1 MAMTVA
7 NNNAA
12 ALALGELNKNTNK
25 LAKDLK
31 KVSTG
36 TKITG
41 AADGASEFAQS
52 EKLRTLVR
60 ALGQDIENSQKGI
73 NLVKTAEGGIQGI
86 IDSLRT
92 MKELAINS
100 INDHNSDED
109 RKILQKEF
117 SSRMAEIEDLAST
130 TDYNGIILLDGR
142 WRQTAGTGE
151 AVTHTKTETVIEYE
165 TVTEPYTETIT
176 TYEEKEEEYTETVT
190 TYEEVT
196 EEYTETVTTYEEVTE
211 EYPYT
216 YTKTTEKPLE
226 SNAVRPSEA
235 VPTSVSEPGVFY
247 FNGQLISNTK
257 AITATSNYT
266 IDSDG
271 AYMIPE
277 NYTGDLHITAKNV
290 KLVRQNSS
298 KPLYDVYIDTPSS
311 GNMNLWL
318 EDLDLRYVQ
327 NAPTDSDGK
336 PLPYV
341 FDQSFIKF
349 QGNNNVLTIKG
360 NNKITIGESN
370 NGHQGITYE
379 KAFINVGDGITIE
392 GSGTLEFKEGGLPYG
407 AIKGALIGSDY
418 NETSTADIT
427 INSGNIITSSVT
439 SSEWPYPYGML
450 NGAVIGSG
458 VNGTIGNI
466 AINGGTFDLLVSGGG
481 ACIGGGQCSVTGN
494 ITIQDATIKAKC
506 DDGAC
511 IGSGSADNYLTD
523 VNDSGTLYWM
533 SSAGYIYI
541 LNSDLDLQ
549 NTELGHSG
557 WENPSG
563 TGAAIGGGGT
573 YNGTRSYVGDITVEN
588 STVKAVTDRGAGI
601 GTGGD
606 SERGGIGEPYAKG
619 ISIIGSSLDITV
631 NDSRAEEIGKGVN
644 GIIPV
649 DTVEEE
655 VTEMRTRT
663 VTVPHEETVTKTRT
677 VLVPHEETVTKTRT
691 VLVPHEETVTSTR
704 TYTIPHE
711 VTRTVEYQ
719 EELEFARN
727 PLVIHTGPKAN
738 QHLRLHINDM
748 RTKAMGL
755 EEAAVDPLE
764 KAREALEK
772 LDSAVEYALN
782 ENVRMGAYQ
791 IRLAETIEN
800 LIIAQENA
808 IHSEST
814 IRDADMAKAMM
825 SYTKSNLLA
834 QAAQAMLAQANQN
847 AGSVLGLLG

>member
-12 ALALGELNKNTNK
+12 ALVLGELNKNTNK

-36 TKITG
+36 TKITE
-41 AADGASEFAQS
+41 AADGASEYVQS

-60 ALGQDIENSQKGI
+60 ALGQDIDNSQKGI
-73 NLVKTAEGGIQGI
+73 NMVKTAEGGIQGI
-86 IDSLRT
+86 IDSLKT
-92 MKELAINS
+92 MKELALNS
-100 INDHNSDED
+100 LNDHNSDED

-117 SSRMAEIEDLAST
+117 SSRMAEIEEVAST
-130 TDYNGIILLDGR
+130 TNYNGIILLDGR
-142 WRQTAGTGE
+142 WRQMAGAGE
-151 AVTHTKTETVIEYE
+151 SATYTKTETVIEYE

-196 EEYTETVTTYEEVTE
+196 EEY
-211 EYPYT
+211 PYT

-226 SNAVRPSEA
+226 SHAIRPTEA
-235 VPTSVSEPGVFY
+235 VPTGVSEPGVIVVAG
-247 FNGQLISNTK
+247 NPIEVKNVIPVK
-257 AITATSNYT
+257 SNYT
-266 IDSDG
+266 ITNNG

-277 NYTGDLHITAKNV
+277 DYTGELHITAKNV
-290 KLVRQNSS
+290 KLVRQNNT
-298 KPLYDVYIDTPSS
+298 KPLYDVFIDTSAS
-311 GNMNLWL
+311 GNTNLWL
-318 EDLDLRYVQ
+318 EDLDLRYRVLSLPTET
-327 NAPTDSDGK
+327 NAEGYT
-336 PLPYV
+336 LPYV
-341 FDQSFIKF
+341 FDKSFIKF
-349 QGNNNVLTIKG
+349 QGENNVLTLKNENRIS
-360 NNKITIGESN
+360 IGES
-370 NGHQGITYE
+370 GVGSELDIIYE
-379 KAFINVGDGITIE
+379 KAFINVGNGLTIE
-392 GSGTLEFKEGGLPYG
+392 GNGTLEFHEGGLPHGSIY
-407 AIKGALIGSDY
+407 GALIGSDHGEVS
-418 NETSTADIT
+418 NADII
-427 INSGNIITSSVT
+427 INSGKIITSSET
-439 SSEWPYPYGML
+439 SPERPYPYGVL
-450 NGAVIGSG
+450 GGSVIGSG
-458 VNGTIGNI
+458 ESGNIGNI

-481 ACIGGGQCSVTGN
+481 SCIGGGLNSTTGN
-494 ITIQDATIKAKC
+494 ITIQDATIKARC

-511 IGSGSADNYLTD
+511 IGSGAADAASTYVTYIDGNGYIYQT
-523 VNDSGTLYWM
+523 
-533 SSAGYIYI
+533 SSTRYIYI
-541 LNSDLDLQ
+541 LNSNLDLT
-549 NTELGHSG
+549 NTGLAHTD
-557 WENPSG
+557 WDDASG
-563 TGAAIGGGGT
+563 TGAAIGSGGT
-573 YNGTRSYVGDITVEN
+573 FHGANSYVYDITVEN
-588 STVKAVTDRGAGI
+588 STVKAITDRGAGI

-606 SERGGIGEPYAKG
+606 SEVGSIGAPHAYG
-619 ISIIGSSLDITV
+619 ISTINSTLDITV
-631 NDSRAEEIGKGVN
+631 NDSRAEKIGKGVN

-677 VLVPHEETVTKTRT
+677 VLVPHEETVT
-691 VLVPHEETVTSTR
+691 STR

-711 VTRTVEYQ
+711 VTKTVEYQ
-719 EELEFARN
+719 EDYEFVRN

-791 IRLAETIEN
+791 VRLAETIDN

-808 IHSEST
+808 IHSESV
-814 IRDADMAKAMM
+814 IRDSDMAKEMI
-825 SYTKSNLLA
+825 SYTKSNILA

-847 AGSVLGLLG
+847 ASSVLSLLQ